1 MQMSTPLYDSAY
13 QLIVQFVY
21 GNAVLTA
28 DQTLVATCL
37 ATLAALAVI
46 AVPFF
51 VVYSVM
57 KFIFGWR

>member
-1 MQMSTPLYDSAY
+1 MELATPLYDSAY
-13 QLIVQFVY
+13 QLIVQFIY
-21 GNAVLTA
+21 GNSVLTA
-28 DQTLVATCL
+28 DQTLVATIL
-37 ATLAALAVI
+37 ATMAALAVV

>member
-1 MQMSTPLYDSAY
+1 MQMTTPLYDSAY
-13 QLIVQFVY
+13 LMIVEFIY

-37 ATLAALAVI
+37 ATIAAIGVV

-51 VVYSVM
+51 VVYSIM

>member
-1 MQMSTPLYDSAY
+1 MEMATPLYDSAY
-13 QLIVQFVY
+13 QLIVQFIY
-21 GNAVLTA
+21 GNSVLTA
-28 DQTLVATCL
+28 DQTLVATAL
-37 ATLAALAVI
+37 ATMASLAVV